1 MGRGN
6 GENDEGRTHAR
17 LLRSLGGLPRKWQRR
32 KSPTLSRGEKAPREK
47 LQAECGVPL
56 TT

>member
-17 LLRSLGGLPRKWQRR
+17 LLRSLGGLPREWQRR

-47 LQAECGVPL
+47 LRAECGVPL